1 MIWSLKDSR
10 ADFRVRN
17 DSRRRRVRLDRL
29 EALESRQLLTTTSY
43 TFVAPDLST
52 LEHQANPT
60 AAMFNR
66 LVGSLQA
73 QIVLGPLKALQSIG
87 GATMGSPAVPQTING
102 NQYVAAV
109 ANMVQGFEAAAT
121 QEEPSNQKLDHLV
134 QLQGAALDAQTVALN
149 AKRNDELL
157 SDQPGI
163 TASGSYSP
171 GTTSLFYNAN
181 LTTVEHLTLS
191 RPLWPYGTPILDY
204 INRTELFETDLTTAV
219 SSISGS
225 VSMSIP
231 KLGIAAAAN
240 LAQIEAASF
249 TADINLSTLQRPG
262 LDTFMNQQV
271 GTLLTQINAAAQSGP
286 SGAAAFAAAVQSFTT
301 ATYDQRTGAGYLG
314 PRGAYGRYF
323 VQPTTANQVPSEAY
337 KNAAFKPPFPYSTG
351 NTFAYGRYKAKQL
364 LKTATYHRN
373 FGNTSNEIASNEF
386 GSFVTTALYPNSAVA
401 IRKSALDQTFLPLPT
416 AFYVEDVEVPARHW
430 VFLGRVAPIY
440 QGVLTPRNTLYPG
453 LASQIVIDNSR
464 SVAGLP
470 NVMFVNQRTT
480 GT

>member
-1 MIWSLKDSR
+1 MKWSVKNRR

-17 DSRRRRVRLDRL
+17 DSRWHRVRLDRL

-73 QIVLGPLKALQSIG
+73 QIVVGPLSALQYIG
-87 GATMGSPAVPQTING
+87 GVTTSTQKING
-102 NQYVAAV
+102 NQYVAAA

-121 QEEPSNQKLDHLV
+121 QQEPSNQKLDHLV

-149 AKRNDELL
+149 AKRNDNIKGF
-157 SDQPGI
+157 SDMPVPGN
-163 TASGSYSP
+163 
-171 GTTSLFYNAN
+171 TSLFYNAN
-181 LTTVEHLTLS
+181 LMTVEHLTLS

-204 INRTELFETDLTTAV
+204 INRTELFETDLATAV
-219 SSISGS
+219 ISISGS

-231 KLGIAAAAN
+231 TLGIAAAAN

-262 LDTFMNQQV
+262 LDTFMNEQV
-271 GTLLTQINAAAQSGP
+271 GTLLTQFNAAAQSGP

-301 ATYDQRTGAGYLG
+301 ATYDQTTGAGYLG

-323 VQPTTANQVPSEAY
+323 VQPTTLDQIPSAAYANVS
-337 KNAAFKPPFPYSTG
+337 FTPPFPYSTG

-364 LKTATYHRN
+364 HKTTTYHRN
-373 FGNTSNEIASNEF
+373 FAGLPTLK
-386 GSFVTTALYPNSAVA
+386 GSFVTTVLYPNSAVA
-401 IRKSALDQTFLPLPT
+401 IRKTALDQTFLPPTTNFNTTPATPAYYGSGLPN
-416 AFYVEDVEVPARHW
+416 AFYVQDVVVPAGHW
-430 VFLGRVAPIY
+430 VFVGRVAPIY

-453 LASQIVIDNSR
+453 LGPQIVPDNPFAS
-464 SVAGLP
+464 
-470 NVMFVNQRTT
+470 NVSYVNLRTT

>member
-1 MIWSLKDSR
+1 MKWSVKDRR

-43 TFVAPDLST
+43 QFVAPDLST

-73 QIVLGPLKALQSIG
+73 QIVLGPLNDLQAIG
-87 GATMGSPAVPQTING
+87 GATVNSPVTTQKING
-102 NQYVAAV
+102 DQYVAAV

-121 QEEPSNQKLDHLV
+121 QQEPSNQKLDHLV

-149 AKRNDELL
+149 AKRNDGVPL
-157 SDQPGI
+157 
-163 TASGSYSP
+163 ASGTMPLTDTPSP
-171 GTTSLFYNAN
+171 GNTSPFYNAN

-191 RPLWPYGTPILDY
+191 RPLWPYATPILDY
-204 INRTELFETDLTTAV
+204 INRTELFETDLGNAAGI
-219 SSISGS
+219 IST
-225 VSMSIP
+225 
-231 KLGIAAAAN
+231 KGIAAAAN

-271 GTLLTQINAAAQSGP
+271 GTLLSQINAAAQSGP
-286 SGAAAFAAAVQSFTT
+286 SGAAAFAAAVNSFTE
-301 ATYDQRTGAGYLG
+301 ATYDPTTGAGYLG

-323 VQPTTANQVPSEAY
+323 VQPTTADQVPKAL
-337 KNAAFKPPFPYSTG
+337 PYSTG
-351 NTFAYGRYKAKQL
+351 NTFAYGRYKAEKL
-364 LKTATYHRN
+364 LKTAIYHRN
-373 FGNTSNEIASNEF
+373 FGGASNLK
-386 GSFVTTALYPNSAVA
+386 GGFVTTALFPNSAVA
-401 IRKSALDQTFLPLPT
+401 IRKSALDQTFLPPVTTVSAGQFVPAYYGSGLPT
-416 AFYVEDVEVPARHW
+416 AFYVEDVKVPAGHY
-430 VFLGRVAPIY
+430 VFVGRTGPFY

-453 LASQIVIDNSR
+453 GGSQIVTDFPFAPDI
-464 SVAGLP
+464 LY
-470 NVMFVNQRTT
+470 VNQRTT

>member
-1 MIWSLKDSR
+1 M
-10 ADFRVRN
+10 
-17 DSRRRRVRLDRL
+17 
-29 EALESRQLLTTTSY
+29 
-43 TFVAPDLST
+43 
-52 LEHQANPT
+52 
-60 AAMFNR
+60 
-66 LVGSLQA
+66 
-73 QIVLGPLKALQSIG
+73 
-87 GATMGSPAVPQTING
+87 
-102 NQYVAAV
+102 
-109 ANMVQGFEAAAT
+109 
-121 QEEPSNQKLDHLV
+121 
-134 QLQGAALDAQTVALN
+134 QLQGAALNAQTVALN
-149 AKRNDELL
+149 AKRNDRLL

-163 TASGSYSP
+163 TATGSYSP

-204 INRTELFETDLTTAV
+204 INRTELFETDLGNAAGI
-219 SSISGS
+219 IST
-225 VSMSIP
+225 
-231 KLGIAAAAN
+231 KGIAAAAN

-301 ATYDQRTGAGYLG
+301 ATYNQTNGAGYLG

-323 VQPTTANQVPSEAY
+323 VQPTTLDQVPSAAY
-337 KNAAFKPPFPYSTG
+337 TYSMFKALPYSTG
-351 NTFAYGRYKAKQL
+351 NTFAYGRFKAKQL

-373 FGNTSNEIASNEF
+373 FGGPSNEF
-386 GSFVTTALYPNSAVA
+386 GSFVTTSLYPNSAVA

-416 AFYVEDVEVPARHW
+416 AFYVEDVQVPTKHW
-430 VFLGRVAPIY
+430 VFVGRVAPIY

-453 LASQIVIDNSR
+453 LAPQIYIDNSF
-464 SVAGLP
+464 AAK
-470 NVMFVNQRTT
+470 FVNQRTT

>member
-1 MIWSLKDSR
+1 MKWSVKNRR

-17 DSRRRRVRLDRL
+17 DFRRRRVRLDRL

-73 QIVLGPLKALQSIG
+73 QIVLGPLNDLQSIG
-87 GATMGSPAVPQTING
+87 GATGGPPVTTQKING

-121 QEEPSNQKLDHLV
+121 QEEPSNQKLDNLV

-149 AKRNDELL
+149 AKRNDGLASA
-157 SDQPGI
+157 SDTPL
-163 TASGSYSP
+163 P
-171 GTTSLFYNAN
+171 GTTSNFYNAN

-204 INRTELFETDLTTAV
+204 INRTELFETDLTMAAGI
-219 SSISGS
+219 IST
-225 VSMSIP
+225 
-231 KLGIAAAAN
+231 KGIAAAAN

-249 TADINLSTLQRPG
+249 TADINLSTPQRPG

-271 GTLLTQINAAAQSGP
+271 GTLLSQINAAAQSGP
-286 SGAAAFAAAVQSFTT
+286 SGEATFAAAVQSFTT
-301 ATYDQRTGAGYLG
+301 ATYDPTTVAGYLG

-323 VQPTTANQVPSEAY
+323 VQPTTTNQVPVPKKMAL
-337 KNAAFKPPFPYSTG
+337 PYTTV

-364 LKTATYHRN
+364 HKTTTYHRN
-373 FGNTSNEIASNEF
+373 FGGASTVK

-401 IRKSALDQTFLPLPT
+401 IRKSALDQTFLPPSTNFNTVPPSPAFYGDGLPT
-416 AFYVEDVEVPARHW
+416 AFYVEDVKVPAGHY
-430 VFLGRVAPIY
+430 VFVGRTGPFY

-453 LASQIVIDNSR
+453 LGPQIVPDTPFQGIDY
-464 SVAGLP
+464 
-470 NVMFVNQRTT
+470 VNQRTT

>member
-1 MIWSLKDSR
+1 
-10 ADFRVRN
+10 
-17 DSRRRRVRLDRL
+17 
-29 EALESRQLLTTTSY
+29 
-43 TFVAPDLST
+43 
-52 LEHQANPT
+52 
-60 AAMFNR
+60 MFNR

-73 QIVLGPLKALQSIG
+73 QIVLGPLNGLQSIG
-87 GATMGSPAVPQTING
+87 GAMGSPPVTKQTING

-121 QEEPSNQKLDHLV
+121 QEEPSNQTLDHLV
-134 QLQGAALDAQTVALN
+134 LLQGAALDAQTVALN
-149 AKRNDELL
+149 AKRNDGLV
-157 SDQPGI
+157 SDTP
-163 TASGSYSP
+163 SP
-171 GTTSLFYNAN
+171 GTTSPFYNSN

-204 INRTELFETDLTTAV
+204 TNRTELFETDLTTAV
-219 SSISGS
+219 KNIQ
-225 VSMSIP
+225 

-271 GTLLTQINAAAQSGP
+271 GTLLTQINAAAQSSGP

-301 ATYDQRTGAGYLG
+301 ATYDKTNGAGYLG

-323 VQPTTANQVPSEAY
+323 VQPTTDNQVPAG
-337 KNAAFKPPFPYSTG
+337 KALPYSTV
-351 NTFAYGRYKAKQL
+351 NTFAYGRYKTKQL
-364 LKTATYHRN
+364 HTTALYHRN
-373 FGNTSNEIASNEF
+373 FGNTSNEVASNEY

-401 IRKSALDQTFLPLPT
+401 IRKSAIDQTFLPLPT
-416 AFYVEDVEVPARHW
+416 AFYVEDVYVPAGQYAS
-430 VFLGRVAPIY
+430 VGRVAPIY

-453 LASQIVIDNSR
+453 LASQIVINLSSFPGYNKNDFPGSI
-464 SVAGLP
+464 AKF
-470 NVMFVNQRTT
+470 FVNQRTT

>member
-1 MIWSLKDSR
+1 MKWSVKDRR

-87 GATMGSPAVPQTING
+87 GAMGSPPAVPQTING
-102 NQYVAAV
+102 NKYVAAV
-109 ANMVQGFEAAAT
+109 VNMVQGFEAAAT
-121 QEEPSNQKLDHLV
+121 QQEPSNQTLDHLV

-149 AKRNDELL
+149 AKRNDNIMGF
-157 SDQPGI
+157 SDTPM
-163 TASGSYSP
+163 P
-171 GTTSLFYNAN
+171 GTTSPFYNSN

-219 SSISGS
+219 SN
-225 VSMSIP
+225 IP
-231 KLGIAAAAN
+231 TLGIAAAAN

-249 TADINLSTLQRPG
+249 TADINLSTLQQPG
-262 LDTFMNQQV
+262 LDRFMNQQV

-301 ATYDQRTGAGYLG
+301 ATYDKTNGAGYLG

-323 VQPTTANQVPSEAY
+323 VQPTTDNQVPAG
-337 KNAAFKPPFPYSTG
+337 KALLYSTV
-351 NTFAYGRYKAKQL
+351 NTFAYGRYKTKQL
-364 LKTATYHRN
+364 HTTALYHRN
-373 FGNTSNEIASNEF
+373 FGNTSNEVASNEY

-416 AFYVEDVEVPARHW
+416 AFYVEDVYVPAGQY
-430 VFLGRVAPIY
+430 VSVGRVAPIY

-453 LASQIVIDNSR
+453 LASQIVINSR
-464 SVAGLP
+464 AAD
-470 NVMFVNQRTT
+470 FENQRTT

>member
-1 MIWSLKDSR
+1 MKWSVKNRR

-29 EALESRQLLTTTSY
+29 EALESRQLLTTPSY

-73 QIVLGPLKALQSIG
+73 QIVLGPLSALQSIG
-87 GATMGSPAVPQTING
+87 GATTQTING

-121 QEEPSNQKLDHLV
+121 QQEPSNQTLDHLV
-134 QLQGAALDAQTVALN
+134 LLQGAALDAQTVALN
-149 AKRNDELL
+149 AKRNDGVPLAASPPPL
-157 SDQPGI
+157 TD
-163 TASGSYSP
+163 TASPGNTSP
-171 GTTSLFYNAN
+171 FYNAN

-204 INRTELFETDLTTAV
+204 INRTELFETDLGNAAGI
-219 SSISGS
+219 IST
-225 VSMSIP
+225 
-231 KLGIAAAAN
+231 KGIAAAAN

-301 ATYDQRTGAGYLG
+301 ATYDQTTGAGYLG

-323 VQPTTANQVPSEAY
+323 VQPTTTNQVPSEAY
-337 KNAAFKPPFPYSTG
+337 ANVSPSLKPPNFYSTG

-364 LKTATYHRN
+364 HKTTTYHRN
-373 FGNTSNEIASNEF
+373 FAGAPTVK
-386 GSFVTTALYPNSAVA
+386 GSYVTTVLYPNSAVA
-401 IRKSALDQTFLPLPT
+401 IRKSALDQTFLPPPTNYNTSPSSPAFYGDGLPN
-416 AFYVEDVEVPARHW
+416 AFYVEDVEVPASHW
-430 VFLGRVAPIY
+430 VFVGRVAPIY

-453 LASQIVIDNSR
+453 LAPQIVIDNFLAS
-464 SVAGLP
+464 
-470 NVMFVNQRTT
+470 NVSYVNLRTT